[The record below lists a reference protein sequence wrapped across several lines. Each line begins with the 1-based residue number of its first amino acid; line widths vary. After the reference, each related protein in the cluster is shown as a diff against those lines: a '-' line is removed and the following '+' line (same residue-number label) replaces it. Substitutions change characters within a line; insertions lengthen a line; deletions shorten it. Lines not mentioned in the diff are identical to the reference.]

1 LFSWNPPAALL
12 QLDPLQLWRVDFA
25 AGTWQRVDGPKS
37 YSMLPAR
44 YGEKL
49 KLASMKGGSTTAVAS
64 VKRTKRA
71 SGHLIPSSISFRFSR

>member
-1 LFSWNPPAALL
+1 
-12 QLDPLQLWRVDFA
+12 
-25 AGTWQRVDGPKS
+25 
-37 YSMLPAR
+37 MLPAR